1 VATGQ
6 VADSRE
12 ADLLLLF
19 PPQTEAIF
27 FPYLSLP
34 YLTGHLRRHGRRVH
48 QADLNIAL
56 LHDALRHPRLLAE
69 AAQAQEQ
76 TGLGG
81 WYRQAMAEV
90 ITAHIDEIRDHV
102 LRKAPTDVLGPA
114 RCVRLANHAI
124 ALLVRD
130 TFLVRMWQDLDQ
142 LDRDTRQ
149 AITRSPAGYGVPVA
163 RLHETVAGL
172 LERHRPRVVGLSV
185 PFFSQ
190 LAPALLIAAW
200 VRRYRPDTR
209 ICLGGQQVIL
219 RHQDLARLPVVRDT
233 LDALCWSSGEEPL
246 QRWFDALDGTV
257 SLASVP
263 GMTWLPRSGA
273 TYQSTQA
280 ATLRFRDL
288 GPPDFT
294 GLPFR
299 SYADET
305 SELAI
310 MSCVG
315 CYWARCAFCAYGNR
329 SLVPGS
335 YQQGTVT
342 QIADAVESVVRSTGA
357 QFLGVVDENTN
368 LRLIIRAMREVRT
381 RGIRIRFSVRSR
393 LEPSLADPAFCHRL
407 AEAGCAILAAGYEGT
422 SQRLLDR
429 LDRGV
434 RAADY
439 QRIIDNLAAAGIVL
453 RLSVM
458 GYPLDETPEEFE
470 ASMRFLVDNERWIGI
485 DALELMV
492 AEPGSRLTQNPGEFG
507 ISLDTGGRLMGNPEF
522 SYLAGRVGYPITV
535 GGGPSR
541 EEALRRMAR
550 LFHSVTPGRV
560 STVKPPRPGHGA
572 LPRGVAALRPHPWV
586 RIVPAEVDQTAGRI
600 AIADLI
606 WEQFYALPGRDI
618 GHRPDGLLV
627 ARTERGQRLLAQLA
641 DAAAGVAEP
650 AGRPS

>member
-1 VATGQ
+1 MAAGQ
-6 VADSRE
+6 GVDSGE
-12 ADLLLLF
+12 TDVLLLF

-48 QADLNIAL
+48 QADLNIGL
-56 LHDALRHPRLLAE
+56 LHDALRHPRLLTE
-69 AAQAQEQ
+69 AAQAQERA
-76 TGLGG
+76 GVGG
-81 WYRQAMAEV
+81 WYRQTMADV

-114 RCVRLANHAI
+114 RCVRLAHHAI

-149 AITRSPAGYGVPVA
+149 AITRSPAAYGIPVV
-163 RLHETVAGL
+163 RLHEMVVAL

-190 LAPALLIAAW
+190 LAPALLVAAW
-200 VRRYRPDTR
+200 IRRHSPDSS

-219 RHQDLARLPVVRDT
+219 RHEDLARLPVVRET
-233 LDALCWSSGEEPL
+233 LDALCWTSGEEPL
-246 QRWFDALDGTV
+246 QLWLDALDGTV
-257 SLASVP
+257 PLASVP
-263 GMTWLPRSGA
+263 GMTWLPSSGA
-273 TYQSTQA
+273 TYRSAQPT
-280 ATLRFRDL
+280 TLRFRDL

-335 YQQGTVT
+335 YQQGTVA
-342 QIADAVESVVRSTGA
+342 QIADAVEAVVRSTGA

-368 LRLIIRAMREVRT
+368 LRLIIRAMREARARGVRV
-381 RGIRIRFSVRSR
+381 RFSVRSR
-393 LEPSLADPAFCHRL
+393 LEPSLADPAFCQSL
-407 AEAGCAILAAGYEGT
+407 ADAGCAILAAGYEGT

-439 QRIIDNLAAAGIVL
+439 QQIVDNLAAAGIIL

-470 ASMRFLVDNERWIGI
+470 ASMRFLIDNEKTIGI

-492 AEPGSRLTQNPGEFG
+492 AEPGSRLTRYPGEFG
-507 ISLDTGGRLMGNPEF
+507 ISVDTTGRLAGNPEF

-535 GGGPSR
+535 GGGPTR
-541 EEALRRMAR
+541 DEALRRLAR
-550 LFHSVTPGRV
+550 LFHSVSPGRV
-560 STVKPPRPGHGA
+560 STVRPSRPERDA
-572 LPRGVAALRPHPWV
+572 LQQGVTALRPHPWV
-586 RIVPAEVDQTAGRI
+586 RIVPADVDRTDGRI

-606 WEQFYALPGRDI
+606 WEQFYALPCRDI
-618 GHRPDGLLV
+618 GHRADGLLF

-641 DAAAGVAEP
+641 GAAAGVAEP
-650 AGRPS
+650 AMRAS

>member
-1 VATGQ
+1 VAAGQ
-6 VADSRE
+6 GVDSGE
-12 ADLLLLF
+12 TDALLIF

-34 YLTGHLRRHGRRVH
+34 YLTGYLRRQGRRVH

-56 LHDALRHPRLLAE
+56 LHDALRHPRLLSE
-69 AAQAQEQ
+69 AVQAQER
-76 TGLGG
+76 TGVGG
-81 WYRQAMAEV
+81 WYRQTMAEV
-90 ITAHIDEIRDHV
+90 ITAHIDEIRGHV
-102 LRKAPTDVLGPA
+102 LRKDQTGELGPT
-114 RCVRLANHAI
+114 RCVRLAHHAI

-149 AITRSPAGYGVPVA
+149 AITRPPAAYGIAVV
-163 RLHETVAGL
+163 RLHEMVTAL

-200 VRRYRPDTR
+200 VRRYSPDSK
-209 ICLGGQQVIL
+209 ICLGGQQVML
-219 RHQDLARLPVVRDT
+219 RHEDLARLRIVRDT
-233 LDALCWSSGEEPL
+233 LDALCWTGGEEPL
-246 QRWFDALDGTV
+246 QRWLEALDGSV
-257 SLASVP
+257 SRDSVP

-273 TYQSTQA
+273 TYRSA
-280 ATLRFRDL
+280 HSPRLRFRDL

-329 SLVPGS
+329 SLAPGS

-357 QFLGVVDENTN
+357 QFLGIVDENTN
-368 LRLIIRAMREVRT
+368 LRLIIRAMREARARGVRV
-381 RGIRIRFSVRSR
+381 RFSARSR
-393 LEPSLADPAFCHRL
+393 LEPSLADPAFCRSL

-439 QRIIDNLAAAGIVL
+439 QRIVDNLAAAGIIL

-470 ASMRFLVDNERWIGI
+470 ASMQFLVDNEKTIGI

-492 AEPGSRLTQNPGEFG
+492 AEPGSRLTQDPGEFG
-507 ISLDTGGRLMGNPEF
+507 IAVDTSGRLSGNPEF

-535 GGGPSR
+535 DGGPTR
-541 EEALRRMAR
+541 EEALARLAR
-550 LFHSVTPGRV
+550 LFRSVSPGRV
-560 STVKPPRPGHGA
+560 STVRPSRPEPDA
-572 LPRGVAALRPHPWV
+572 LPRDVMALRPHPWV
-586 RIVPAEVDQTAGRI
+586 RIVPPDVDRTDGRI

-606 WEQFYALPGRDI
+606 WERFYALPRRDV
-618 GHRPDGLLV
+618 GQRADGLLL
-627 ARTERGQRLLAQLA
+627 ARTGRGQRLLAQLA
-641 DAAAGVAEP
+641 GAAAGIAEP
-650 AGRPS
+650 AVPAL

>member
-1 VATGQ
+1 VGSGATD
-6 VADSRE
+6 V
-12 ADLLLLF
+12 LLLF

-56 LHDALRHPRLLAE
+56 LHEALRDPRLLKD
-69 AAQAQEQ
+69 AARAQEG
-76 TGLGG
+76 TGVGG
-81 WYRQAMAEV
+81 WYRETMAEV
-90 ITAHIDEIRDHV
+90 IAEHIDEIRDHV
-102 LRKAPTDVLGPA
+102 LRKAPTKALGPT
-114 RCVRLANHAI
+114 RCVRLAHHAI

-149 AITRSPAGYGVPVA
+149 VMTRPPAAHGTAVA
-163 RLHETVAGL
+163 RLHEMVVGL
-172 LERHRPRVVGLSV
+172 LARHRPRVVGLSV

-200 VRRYRPDTR
+200 VRQRSPDTR
-209 ICLGGQQVIL
+209 ICLGGQQVML
-219 RHQDLARLPVVRDT
+219 RHEDLARLAVVRDT

-246 QRWFDALDGTV
+246 QRWLDALDGTV
-257 SLASVP
+257 PLASVP
-263 GMTWLPRSGA
+263 GMTWLPHSGA
-273 TYQSTQA
+273 TYRSTQA
-280 ATLRFRDL
+280 AKLRFRDV

-305 SELAI
+305 TELAI

-329 SLVPGS
+329 SMSPGS
-335 YQQGTVT
+335 YQQGTVS
-342 QIADAVESVVRSTGA
+342 QIADAVESVVRATGA
-357 QFLGVVDENTN
+357 QFLGIVDENTN
-368 LRLIIRAMREVRT
+368 LRLIIRAMREVRA
-381 RGIRIRFSVRSR
+381 RGVQVRFSARSR
-393 LEPSLADPAFCHRL
+393 LEPSLADPAFCRSL

-439 QRIIDNLAAAGIVL
+439 QRIVHNLAAAGIIL

-470 ASMRFLVDNERWIGI
+470 ASMQFLVDNERLIGI

-492 AEPGSRLTQNPGEFG
+492 AEPGSRLTRHPEEFG
-507 ISLDTGGRLMGNPEF
+507 LSVDTSGRLAGNPEF

-535 GGGPSR
+535 GGGPTR

-560 STVKPPRPGHGA
+560 STVRPSRPAQGA
-572 LPRGVAALRPHPWV
+572 MPRGVAALRPHPWV
-586 RIVPAEVDQTAGRI
+586 RIVPADVDRTDGRI
-600 AIADLI
+600 AVADLI

-618 GHRPDGLLV
+618 GQQADGLLV

-641 DAAAGVAEP
+641 GAAAGVAEP
-650 AGRPS
+650 AGRAS

>member
-1 VATGQ
+1 
-6 VADSRE
+6 VADGQGVDSGE
-12 ADLLLLF
+12 ADVLLLF
-19 PPQTEAIF
+19 PPQTEAVF

-56 LHDALRHPRLLAE
+56 LHEALRHPRLLTE
-69 AAQAQEQ
+69 AVRAQER
-76 TGLGG
+76 TGVGG
-81 WYRQAMAEV
+81 WYRQTMAEV
-90 ITAHIDEIRDHV
+90 IAAHIDEIRDHV
-102 LRKAPTDVLGPA
+102 LRKAPTDSLGPT
-114 RCVRLANHAI
+114 RSVRLAHHAM
-124 ALLVRD
+124 ALLLRD

-149 AITRSPAGYGVPVA
+149 VSTRPPAAYGIAMV
-163 RLHETVAGL
+163 RLHEMVAEL
-172 LERHRPRVVGLSV
+172 LVRHRPRVVGLSV

-200 VRRYRPDTR
+200 VRQHSPDTR
-209 ICLGGQQVIL
+209 ICLGGQQVML
-219 RHQDLARLPVVRDT
+219 RHEDLARLAVVRDT

-246 QRWFDALDGTV
+246 QRWLDALDGTV
-257 SLASVP
+257 SLSSVP
-263 GMTWLPRSGA
+263 GMTWLPHSGV
-273 TYQSTQA
+273 TYRSTQA
-280 ATLRFRDL
+280 AKLRFRDL

-305 SELAI
+305 TELAI
-310 MSCVG
+310 TSCVG

-357 QFLGVVDENTN
+357 QFLGVADENTN
-368 LRLIIRAMREVRT
+368 LRLMIRAMREVHA
-381 RGIRIRFSVRSR
+381 RGVRVRFSARSR
-393 LEPSLADPAFCHRL
+393 LEPSLADPAFCRSL
-407 AEAGCAILAAGYEGT
+407 AEAGCAMLSAGYEGT

-439 QRIIDNLAAAGIVL
+439 QRIVENLAAAGIIL
-453 RLSVM
+453 RLSIM

-470 ASMRFLVDNERWIGI
+470 ASMQFLVDNEKLIGI

-492 AEPGSRLTQNPGEFG
+492 AEPGSRLTRHPEEFG
-507 ISLDTGGRLMGNPEF
+507 LSLDTSGRLAGNPEF

-535 GGGPSR
+535 DGGPTR

-560 STVKPPRPGHGA
+560 STVKPSRPAQGA
-572 LPRGVAALRPHPWV
+572 MPRGVAVLRPHPWV
-586 RIVPAEVDQTAGRI
+586 RVVPADVDRTDGRI

-606 WEQFYALPGRDI
+606 WEQFYALPCRDI
-618 GHRPDGLLV
+618 GQADGLLF
-627 ARTERGQRLLAQLA
+627 ARTERGQQLLAQLA
-641 DAAAGVAEP
+641 GAAAGVAEP
-650 AGRPS
+650 AVRAS

>member
-1 VATGQ
+1 M
-6 VADSRE
+6 DSGE
-12 ADLLLLF
+12 TDVLLIF

-34 YLTGHLRRHGRRVH
+34 YLTGHLRRQGRRVH

-56 LHDALRHPRLLAE
+56 LHDVLRHPRLLAE
-69 AAQAQEQ
+69 AVQAQER
-76 TGLGG
+76 TGVGG
-81 WYRQAMAEV
+81 WYRQTMAEV
-90 ITAHIDEIRDHV
+90 ITAHIDEIRGHV
-102 LRKAPTDVLGPA
+102 LRKDPTDELGPT
-114 RCVRLANHAI
+114 RCVRLAHHAI
-124 ALLVRD
+124 ALLVRG

-149 AITRSPAGYGVPVA
+149 AITRPPAAYGIAVV
-163 RLHETVAGL
+163 RLHEMVTAL
-172 LERHRPRVVGLSV
+172 LKRHRPRVVGLSV

-200 VRRYRPDTR
+200 VRRYSPDSK
-209 ICLGGQQVIL
+209 ICLGGQQVML
-219 RHQDLARLPVVRDT
+219 RHEDLAGLQIVRDT
-233 LDALCWSSGEEPL
+233 LDALCWTSGEEPL
-246 QRWFDALDGTV
+246 QRWLEALDGTV
-257 SLASVP
+257 SPDSVP
-263 GMTWLPRSGA
+263 GMTWLPRSGVTNRSA
-273 TYQSTQA
+273 HPVR
-280 ATLRFRDL
+280 LRFRDL

-329 SLVPGS
+329 SLAPGS

-342 QIADAVESVVRSTGA
+342 QIADAVEAVVRSTGA
-357 QFLGVVDENTN
+357 QFLGIVDENTN
-368 LRLIIRAMREVRT
+368 LRLIIRAMREVQA
-381 RGIRIRFSVRSR
+381 RGVRIRFSARSR
-393 LEPSLADPAFCHRL
+393 LEPSLADPAFCRSL

-439 QRIIDNLAAAGIVL
+439 QRIVDNLAAAGIIL

-470 ASMRFLVDNERWIGI
+470 ASMQFLVDNEKTIGI

-492 AEPGSRLTQNPGEFG
+492 AEPGSRLTQDPGEFG
-507 ISLDTGGRLMGNPEF
+507 IAVDTSGRLSGNPEF

-535 GGGPSR
+535 DGGPTR
-541 EEALRRMAR
+541 EEALGRLAR
-550 LFHSVTPGRV
+550 LFRSVSPGRV
-560 STVKPPRPGHGA
+560 STVRPA
-572 LPRGVAALRPHPWV
+572 RPERDTLPQAVTALRPHPWV
-586 RIVPAEVDQTAGRI
+586 RIVPAGVDRTDGRI

-606 WEQFYALPGRDI
+606 WEQFYALPCRDI
-618 GHRPDGLLV
+618 GYRADGLLF

-650 AGRPS
+650 AGRRQTL

>member
-1 VATGQ
+1 MASGQ
-6 VADSRE
+6 GVDSGE
-12 ADLLLLF
+12 TDVLLIF

-34 YLTGHLRRHGRRVH
+34 YLTGHLRRQGRRVH

-56 LHDALRHPRLLAE
+56 LHDALQHPQLLTE
-69 AAQAQEQ
+69 AAQAQER

-81 WYRQAMAEV
+81 WYRQTMAEV
-90 ITAHIDEIRDHV
+90 ITAHIDEIRAHV
-102 LRKAPTDVLGPA
+102 MQKAPTDALGPT
-114 RCVRLANHAI
+114 RCVRLAHHAI

-149 AITRSPAGYGVPVA
+149 AITRPPAAYGIPVV
-163 RLHETVAGL
+163 RLHEMVIAL
-172 LERHRPRVVGLSV
+172 LARCRPRVVGLSV

-200 VRRYRPDTR
+200 IRRYSPDSR

-219 RHQDLARLPVVRDT
+219 RHEDLARLPVVLDT
-233 LDALCWSSGEEPL
+233 LDALCWTSGEEPL
-246 QRWFDALDGTV
+246 QRWLDALDGTV
-257 SLASVP
+257 SLPSVP

-273 TYQSTQA
+273 AYRSAQP

-315 CYWARCAFCAYGNR
+315 CYWARCAFCSYGNR
-329 SLVPGS
+329 SLVPGT

-342 QIADAVESVVRSTGA
+342 QIADAVEAVVRSTGS
-357 QFLGVVDENTN
+357 QFLGIVDENTN
-368 LRLIIRAMREVRT
+368 LRLIIRAMREARARGVRV
-381 RGIRIRFSVRSR
+381 RFSARSR
-393 LEPSLADPAFCHRL
+393 LEPSLADPAFCRSL

-439 QRIIDNLAAAGIVL
+439 QRIVDNLAAAGIIL

-470 ASMRFLVDNERWIGI
+470 ASMRFLVDNEKTIGI

-492 AEPGSRLTQNPGEFG
+492 AEPGSRLTQHPEDFG
-507 ISLDTGGRLMGNPEF
+507 LSLDTSGRLAGNPEF

-535 GGGPSR
+535 DGGPTR
-541 EEALRRMAR
+541 EEALRRLVR
-550 LFHSVTPGRV
+550 VFRSVTPGRV
-560 STVKPPRPGHGA
+560 STVRPSRREQDA
-572 LPRGVAALRPHPWV
+572 MPRGVTAVRPHSWV
-586 RIVPAEVDQTAGRI
+586 RIVPAYVDRTDGRI

-606 WEQFYALPGRDI
+606 WEQFYSLPCRDV
-618 GHRPDGLLV
+618 GQQADGLLL

-641 DAAAGVAEP
+641 GAAAGVVEP
-650 AGRPS
+650 VVRAS